1 MQAYPCETQPACGT
15 YQGQQPQMQSA
26 YGTNQGQQPQ
36 MQQGGSYGYSSS
48 SSYQGQQP
56 QVQQGSSYGY
66 SSGASY
72 QGQQPLVQQSGS
84 YNKYSSSSSTMTVF
98 GQDAFCDV
106 MPSSFPPGTD
116 PKMVECFNRIDRNG
130 NGLVDDKELQSVL
143 SSCNQTFSQRTVH
156 LLMYQFTHSNKRM
169 LGPKEFVPLLNNLKS
184 WQAVFQKFDR
194 DRNGRID
201 SLELGTA
208 LNCLG
213 YSVSPCIVNMLVSKF
228 GNAGARCSLQ
238 YDHFIECCLTVKGLS
253 ETFKAKAGGCN
264 SATFCY
270 DEFLINVLPFIIA

>member
-1 MQAYPCETQPACGT
+1 MQGYPQRSCETQSPCGT
-15 YQGQQPQMQSA
+15 Y
-26 YGTNQGQQPQ
+26 QGQQPQ
-36 MQQGGSYGYSSS
+36 MQQGGSYSYSSS
-48 SSYQGQQP
+48 SSSQAQQP
-56 QVQQGSSYGY
+56 QVQQGGSYGY
-66 SSGASY
+66 SSSASY
-72 QGQQPLVQQSGS
+72 QAQQPQLQQSGS
-84 YNKYSSSSSTMTVF
+84 YKYSKSSTTTTMTVF

-106 MPSSFPPGTD
+106 KPSSFPPGTD
-116 PKMVECFNRIDRNG
+116 PKVVECFNKFDRNG
-130 NGLVDDKELQSVL
+130 NGIIDDKELQSVL
-143 SSCNQTFSQRTVH
+143 SSCNHTFSQRTVH

-169 LGPKEFVPLLNNLKS
+169 LGPKEFVPLLNNLQS
-184 WQAVFQKFDR
+184 WKAIFQKFDR

-228 GNAGARCSLQ
+228 GKSGARCSLQ
-238 YDHFIECCLTVKGLS
+238 YDNFIECCLTVKGLS

-270 DEFLINVLPFIIA
+270 EEFLINVLPFIMA